1 VDAYLVVVHVEI
13 VGRAEDGDKR
23 WEARRLRL
31 SVHAVSGVLSL
42 VRPDDAEQIVVLQEV
57 AARRVTASRRDPRVA
72 PSRGKRFANSR
83 DHRERSFEC

>member
-1 VDAYLVVVHVEI
+1 MNAYLVVVHVEI

-57 AARRVTASRRDPRVA
+57 AACRVTASRLWKSSPIVEKSEKVRD
-72 PSRGKRFANSR
+72 AN
-83 DHRERSFEC
+83 